1 MPHAEIREG
10 LLIEIRGSH
19 VVLRPLAE
27 DDVPALEAIVAQP
40 AVAAWW
46 GEQPPGFPLTD
57 EPTATRFT
65 ILDDG
70 EVAGMVQYSE
80 ELEPDYRHASI
91 DIFVDADR
99 HGRGLGSDAVR
110 TLANHLVA
118 ERGHHRVTIDPA
130 ADNHPAIRAYEKA
143 GFRPVG
149 VMRAAWRDFATG
161 EWRDTLLMEL
171 VVL

>member
-1 MPHAEIREG
+1 M
-10 LLIEIRGSH
+10 EIRGKQ

-27 DDVPALEAIVAQP
+27 GDVGALRAIVAQP
-40 AVAAWW
+40 AVAIWW
-46 GEQPPGFPLTD
+46 GKQPTGFPLTD

-65 ILDDG
+65 ILEDG
-70 EVAGMVQYSE
+70 DVAGMIQYSE

-91 DIFVDADR
+91 DLFVDAGR

-110 TLANHLVA
+110 ALADYLVA

-130 ADNHPAIRAYEKA
+130 ADNRAAIRAYEKA

-161 EWRDTLLMEL
+161 EWRDTLFMER
-171 VVL
+171 VVT

>member
-1 MPHAEIREG
+1 MEIPG
-10 LLIEIRGSH
+10 KY

-27 DDVPALEAIVAQP
+27 GDVGALRAIVAQP
-40 AVAAWW
+40 AVALWW
-46 GEQPPGFPLTD
+46 GEQPSGFPLTD

-65 ILDDG
+65 ILEDG
-70 EVAGMVQYSE
+70 DVAGMIQYSE
-80 ELEPDYRHASI
+80 EHEPDYRHASI
-91 DIFVDADR
+91 DLFVDAGR

-110 TLANHLVA
+110 ALADYLVA

-130 ADNHPAIRAYEKA
+130 ADNHAAIRAYQKA

-161 EWRDTLLMEL
+161 EWRDTLFMER
-171 VVL
+171 VVT

>member
-1 MPHAEIREG
+1 M
-10 LLIEIRGSH
+10 
-19 VVLRPLAE
+19 RPLA
-27 DDVPALEAIVAQP
+27 DGDVPVLLAIVAQP

-46 GEQPPGFPLTD
+46 GEQPPDFPLTD
-57 EPTATRFT
+57 EPTATRFAV
-65 ILDDG
+65 LDDG
-70 EVAGMVQYSE
+70 EVAGMIQYSE
-80 ELEPDYRHASI
+80 ELEPDYRHAAI
-91 DIFVDADR
+91 DVFVDAAR

-110 TLANHLVA
+110 ALADHLVA

-149 VMRAAWRDFATG
+149 VMRAAWKDFATG
-161 EWRDTLLMEL
+161 QWRDTLFMER

>member
-1 MPHAEIREG
+1 
-10 LLIEIRGSH
+10 
-19 VVLRPLAE
+19 VLRPLAE
-27 DDVPALEAIVAQP
+27 EDVAALLAIVAQP

-46 GEQPPGFPLTD
+46 GEQPSGFPLTD

-70 EVAGMVQYSE
+70 EVAGLIQYSE

-91 DIFVDADR
+91 DIFVDTAR
-99 HGRGLGSDAVR
+99 HGRGLGTDAVQ
-110 TLANHLVA
+110 TLADYLVA

-130 ADNHPAIRAYEKA
+130 SDNHAAIRAYEKA
-143 GFRPVG
+143 GFRAVG
-149 VMRAAWRDFATG
+149 VMRAAWRDHATG
-161 EWRDTLLMEL
+161 AWRDTLFMER

>member
-1 MPHAEIREG
+1 MT
-10 LLIEIRGSH
+10 LIRGSH

-27 DDVPALEAIVAQP
+27 GDVSALLAIVAQP
-40 AVAAWW
+40 PVAVWW

-57 EPTATRFT
+57 EPSATRFA

-110 TLANHLVA
+110 TLANHSWPSVA
-118 ERGHHRVTIDPA
+118 T
-130 ADNHPAIRAYEKA
+130 
-143 GFRPVG
+143 
-149 VMRAAWRDFATG
+149 TG
-161 EWRDTLLMEL
+161 
-171 VVL
+171 